1 MIDDTVFFILMTM
14 PLLLLLC
21 QVFTLIVDSFKL
33 NTNESIAKFLAFNV
47 EDSIHKIHSA
57 DSDQKSY
64 LNKAKTLTYNLKKNE
79 VGHMTALALLYSC
92 LIHRVDLYAHYRSCD

>member
-1 MIDDTVFFILMTM
+1 MTM

-21 QVFTLIVDSFKL
+21 QVLTLIVDSFKL

-79 VGHMTALALLYSC
+79 VGHMTALAYLHSC
-92 LIHRVDLYAHYRSCD
+92 LMHRVDLYAHYRSCD

>member
-1 MIDDTVFFILMTM
+1 MIDDTVFLFILMTM

-21 QVFTLIVDSFKL
+21 QVLTLIVDSFKL

-47 EDSIHKIHSA
+47 EDSIHKIRSA

-79 VGHMTALALLYSC
+79 VGHMTALA
-92 LIHRVDLYAHYRSCD
+92 